1 MNCIVVDAMGSDN
14 APYSEIEGVLRAVQ
28 ELPLKI
34 ILAGREEVVRKVLKQ
49 HPVGG
54 LPIEIVPAS
63 EVISMNEPAATAAR
77 KKKDSSIHVACRL
90 VRDGKARGLVSA
102 GNTGAIMAISKLVM
116 GTLEHVDRPA
126 LAAVL
131 PTKNGACVLIDVG
144 ANVDCKPHQMAQF
157 AIMGHIYSK
166 CILRKPRPS
175 IGLMSIGEE
184 ESKGNELTREVYKI
198 LSGSRLHFV
207 GNVEGRDVYDGKTDV
222 IVCDG
227 FTGNV
232 ALKISEGLIEAMLVL
247 LKEELAR
254 NWTSKVGALL
264 TQQSFRALKRK
275 LDYSEYGGAPLL
287 GVRGVSIICH
297 GSSNGNAIKNAIR
310 VANDFCELKVNE
322 RIEQEISEFFTAVR
336 HAPGT

>member
-1 MNCIVVDAMGSDN
+1 MNTIVVDAMGSDK
-14 APYSEIEGVLRAVQ
+14 APYTEIEGVAQALK
-28 ELPLKI
+28 EFPLSVT
-34 ILAGREEVVRKVLKQ
+34 LVGREDLIRKALKQ
-49 HPVGG
+49 HDTKG
-54 LPIEIVPAS
+54 LSIRVVNAS
-63 EVISMNEPAATAAR
+63 EVIAMNESAATAVR

-90 VRDGKARGLVSA
+90 VRDGQAGGFVSA
-102 GNTGAIMAISKLVM
+102 GNTGAIMATSKLVM
-116 GTLEHVDRPA
+116 GTLESVDRPG

-144 ANVDCKPHQMAQF
+144 ANVDCKPRQMVQF
-157 AIMGHIYSK
+157 AIMGHMYSK
-166 CILRKPRPS
+166 KILHKAKPT

-184 ESKGNELTREVYKI
+184 ESKGNELTKEVYKI
-198 LSGSRLHFV
+198 LSTSKLNFV

-232 ALKISEGLIEAMLVL
+232 ALKISEGLIESMLML
-247 LKEELAR
+247 LKEELSR

-287 GVRGVSIICH
+287 GVRGVTIICH
-297 GSSNGNAIKNAIR
+297 GNSNSNAIKNAIR
-310 VANDFCELKVNE
+310 VANEFCQMNIND
-322 RIEQEISEFFTAVR
+322 RIQQEISSFTIV
-336 HAPGT
+336 